1 MLITDKGNLGIKRAF
16 FTIGKRKT
24 IGKKQSKT
32 NRRAVGLEMAF
43 YRVYTCRY
51 TNKYTEILSVNSF
64 MLYLRCKSN
73 I

>member
-16 FTIGKRKT
+16 FTIGKGKT

-32 NRRAVGLEMAF
+32 NRRAVGLGTAF
-43 YRVYTCRY
+43 YCVYTYRY
-51 TNKYTEILSVNSF
+51 TNRYTNGLSVNSF